1 MKIDASILEQLQ
13 SLVVLEL
20 MKRIQDGTAT
30 AGDLAT
36 AVRLLKDNGIDARSK
51 DATELDERL
60 KSILPF
66 QAAPSDPDLID

>member
-60 KSILPF
+60 GALLPF
-66 QAAPSDPDLID
+66 KPEPPNPDIIG